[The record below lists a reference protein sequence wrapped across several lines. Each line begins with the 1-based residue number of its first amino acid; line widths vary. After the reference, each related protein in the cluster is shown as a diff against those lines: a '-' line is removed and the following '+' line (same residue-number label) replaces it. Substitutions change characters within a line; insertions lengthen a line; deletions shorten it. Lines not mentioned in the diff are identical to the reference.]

1 MVTKGLQVQITQ
13 RISKGNCLSRLAL
26 LEAWGILHWFKAQYT
41 MPLETQPVSVTS
53 ISASQAQVVAISTLT
68 PSYST
73 AQWGQTIE
81 LVMNAWVLAILFS
94 CLNSKNKTLSR
105 LISMRPRA
113 ITFSRN
119 QTFMALFQMANSKV
133 QQGPCSVF
141 KLKVRHLQK
150 ADFTAIK
157 VNQGHL
163 FTRQTTNAKSLQ
175 IQTTIISLA
184 HQATWSSKVVVRSN
198 QEVSSTMVANRSSTI

>member
-1 MVTKGLQVQITQ
+1 
-13 RISKGNCLSRLAL
+13 
-26 LEAWGILHWFKAQYT
+26 
-41 MPLETQPVSVTS
+41 
-53 ISASQAQVVAISTLT
+53 
-68 PSYST
+68 
-73 AQWGQTIE
+73 
-81 LVMNAWVLAILFS
+81 
-94 CLNSKNKTLSR
+94 
-105 LISMRPRA
+105 
-113 ITFSRN
+113 
-119 QTFMALFQMANSKV
+119 MALFQMANSKV

-184 HQATWSSKVVVRSN
+184 HQAT
-198 QEVSSTMVANRSSTI
+198 